1 MNRFAYLI
9 CFSLLLVKAAGAQ
22 TPAAFSTSKPWAYW
36 WWPGSAVT
44 EKGITH
50 NLESFAKAG
59 FGGLHIIPIYGAKDF
74 ESAFLTF
81 LGPEW
86 KKKFAFVLKES
97 QRLHLGID
105 MTLGT
110 GWPLGGPQ
118 VQATNAAKRYQIE
131 SFIVGA
137 NQSFHLPV
145 GDIQAASVFVEGHFE
160 KELIS
165 AQATSFTAGSQG
177 ATIYVLMQKGTGQQV
192 KRAAPGGEG
201 LVMDH
206 FSKAA
211 FEKYRAEFVPLLKQG
226 HAPLRA
232 LYNDSYEVYGANY
245 TPKLFEAFEQLNHY
259 DLRKHLDVLAKKTA
273 ESEDDNAIWADYH
286 RTISS
291 LLLTE
296 FTQPFAGWIKQMGFV
311 SRNQAHG
318 SPGNLLDLY
327 AAVDIPETE
336 FFGSKPFDIPGYQ
349 VDPDY
354 DSIRFGIPDVRNLKL
369 ASSAA
374 NLTGKKLVSS
384 ETTTWLGNHFKVS
397 LAQVKPVVDQ
407 VFIGGVNHLFF
418 HGATYSPPEVAWP
431 GWLFYA
437 STNFNPQSHFW
448 EALPALNHYIEV
460 CQKMLQAHRTDSDVL
475 MYFPMEDIW
484 HERNGTGKI
493 HPLDLH
499 ANSRDWMKNT
509 SFGRWSEH
517 MQEKGYQVDYISD
530 QLMAGLQVTPTR
542 TWKTKS
548 GAEYKVLLI
557 PAAHYVSL
565 ATMELWA
572 KWVKQGLPVY
582 FLEHLPLHVNSF
594 GLSEDEKNRWA
605 AAKETVLMHW
615 VSDPINVLERYRVT
629 RESIADEGISFIR
642 KKSGMGAQYFIA
654 NLANR
659 FSDGMV
665 QLAKISTGI
674 ELLDPL
680 TGEIRKP
687 VLRKDKHF
695 YLQLAPGQSLLVRS
709 IPAVKKA
716 IPTEAKAKV
725 FTPLVPSTKIQLTF
739 PQNALPGQSMESL
752 QFWTQDS
759 STHDYW
765 GKGTYSFD
773 FDLAEEQISS
783 AKVLHFD
790 KIRDWVR
797 VKINGKDLGLVWS
810 LPYQLAIPGGL
821 LSSQNHME
829 LEVMNVSAN
838 RIRKLDREKFN
849 WKNFYEIN
857 FVDIQYKPFDAS
869 IWAVTASGIEGELYF
884 SNL

>member
-1 MNRFAYLI
+1 MRRFAYLFI
-9 CFSLLLVKAAGAQ
+9 IFFFIGKAAGAQ

-50 NLESFAKAG
+50 NLEAFAKAG
-59 FGGLHIIPIYGAKDF
+59 FGGLHIIPIYGAKGY
-74 ESAFLTF
+74 ESAFLTY
-81 LGPEW
+81 LGPAW
-86 KKKFAFVLKES
+86 KQKFAFVLKEAH
-97 QRLHLGID
+97 RLHLGID

-110 GWPLGGPQ
+110 GWPLGGAH
-118 VQATNAAKRYQIE
+118 VTATDAAKRYLLDSLSI
-131 SFIVGA
+131 SS
-137 NQSFHLPV
+137 NQSFQIPA
-145 GDIQAASVFVEGHFE
+145 GDVQAVSVYVDGKFE

-165 AQATSFTAGSQG
+165 SHENTYTAGTKG
-177 ATIYVLMQKGTGQQV
+177 ATVYVLLQRGTGQQV

-206 FSKAA
+206 FSKTA
-211 FEKYRAEFVPLLKQG
+211 FEHYRVEFVPLLKQA
-226 HAPLRA
+226 HSPLRA
-232 LYNDSYEVYGANY
+232 LYNDSYEVYGANF
-245 TPKLFEAFEQLNHY
+245 TPKLFEVFEQINHY
-259 DLRKHLDVLAKKTA
+259 DLRKYLNVLAKPKA
-273 ESEDDNAIWADYH
+273 ETEDENAIWADYH
-286 RTISS
+286 RTLST

-296 FTQPFAGWIKQMGFV
+296 FTQPFASWITQMGFA

-336 FFGSKPFDIPGYQ
+336 FFGSKPFEIPGYQ

-397 LAQVKPVVDQ
+397 LAQVKPVIDQ
-407 VFIGGVNHLFF
+407 VFIGGVNHLFY

-448 EALPALNHYIEV
+448 EALPSLNHYIDV
-460 CQKMLQAHRTDSDVL
+460 CQKMLQANRTDSDVL

-484 HERNGTGKI
+484 HDRNGMGKT

-509 SFGRWSEH
+509 SFGHWSEH
-517 MQEKGYQVDYISD
+517 MQNKGYQVDYISD
-530 QLMAGLQVTPTR
+530 QLMADLQPTPNR

-548 GAEYKVLLI
+548 GAEYKLLLI

-572 KWVKQGLPVY
+572 QWVKKGMPVY

-594 GLSEDEKNRWA
+594 GLTEAEKIRWA

-615 VSDPINVLERYRVT
+615 VSDPINVLERFRVT
-629 RESIADEGISFIR
+629 KENIADQGISFIR
-642 KKSGMGAQYFIA
+642 KKSASGAQYFLA
-654 NLANR
+654 NLANS
-659 FSDGMV
+659 FSDGFV
-665 QLAKISTGI
+665 RLAKINSGV
-674 ELLDPL
+674 ELEDPL
-680 TGEIRKP
+680 TGEITRP
-687 VLRKDKHF
+687 VLGKDKHF
-695 YLQLAPGQSLLVRS
+695 FLTLAPGQSLLVRS
-709 IPAVKKA
+709 IPASK
-716 IPTEAKAKV
+716 IKV
-725 FTPLVPSTKIQLTF
+725 AAEVAEKIFTPLDPLAKIQLSF
-739 PQNALPGQSMESL
+739 PAGSLPAQSMESL
-752 QFWTQDS
+752 QFWTRDS
-759 STHDYW
+759 TTHDYW
-765 GKGTYSFD
+765 GKGTYAFD
-773 FDLAEEQISS
+773 FDLTAEQIPQ
-783 AKVLHFD
+783 AKVLHVD
-790 KIRDWVR
+790 QIRDWVR
-797 VKINGKDLGLVWS
+797 VKINGKDLGLIWS
-810 LPYQLAIPGGL
+810 LPYQISIPQGVL
-821 LSSQNHME
+821 QEKNHIE
-829 LEVMNVSAN
+829 LEVTNVSAN
-838 RIRKLDREKFN
+838 RIRQLDRAKIS

-869 IWAVTASGIEGELYF
+869 TWAVTPSGVSGELYF
-884 SNL
+884 SNR